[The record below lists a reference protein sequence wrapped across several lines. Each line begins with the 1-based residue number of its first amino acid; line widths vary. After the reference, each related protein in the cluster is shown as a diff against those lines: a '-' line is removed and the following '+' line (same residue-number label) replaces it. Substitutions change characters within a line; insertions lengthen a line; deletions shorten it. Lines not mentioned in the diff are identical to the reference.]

1 MRKSYLILHIAVILA
16 GFTGIFGKLISLN
29 EVALVWYRVLFS
41 TLILLLGFKILK
53 VRRLDSLKDKIVIVQ
68 VGSLLMLHWI
78 FFYASIKY
86 ANVSVGVICY
96 CLTSFFTAIFAPII
110 NKKRFN
116 YEQLFLSLLTIVGI
130 SLIFHFDASYQLG
143 IILGVISS
151 SFSALY
157 TIYNERIVLKYDSKM
172 INYYQLGGGTILL
185 GILMPFYYLIFPQ
198 LVYIPS
204 LTDIVYLILFSIF
217 CTIGLYILFAEALK
231 NLSAFTVNLTFNLE
245 PIYAIGLAFL
255 IFDEAKEVNAS
266 FYWGLA
272 LVLLSVVLQAIFSL
286 IKR

>member
-53 VRRLDSLKDKIVIVQ
+53 IKRLDSLKDKIVIVQ

-157 TIYNERIVLKYDSKM
+157 TIYNERIVLKYDSKI

>member
-1 MRKSYLILHIAVILA
+1 MILA

-53 VRRLDSLKDKIVIVQ
+53 IKRLDSLKDKIVIVQ

-204 LTDIVYLILFSIF
+204 LTDVVYLILFSIF

>member
-53 VRRLDSLKDKIVIVQ
+53 IKRLDSLKDKIVIVQ

-110 NKKRFN
+110 NKRRFN

-157 TIYNERIVLKYDSKM
+157 TIYNERIVLKYDSKI

-185 GILMPFYYLIFPQ
+185 GILMPFYYLVFPQ

-204 LTDIVYLILFSIF
+204 LMDVVYLILFSIF

>member
-1 MRKSYLILHIAVILA
+1 MILA

-53 VRRLDSLKDKIVIVQ
+53 IKRLDSLKDKIVIVQ

-157 TIYNERIVLKYDSKM
+157 TIYNERIVLKYDSKI

-185 GILMPFYYLIFPQ
+185 GILMPFYYLVFPQ

-204 LTDIVYLILFSIF
+204 LMDVVYLILFSIF

>member
-53 VRRLDSLKDKIVIVQ
+53 IKRLDSLKDKIVIVQ

-110 NKKRFN
+110 NKRRFN

-204 LTDIVYLILFSIF
+204 LTDVVYLILFSIF

>member
-53 VRRLDSLKDKIVIVQ
+53 IKRLDSLKDKIVIAQ

-110 NKKRFN
+110 NKRRFN

-157 TIYNERIVLKYDSKM
+157 TIYNERIVLKYDSKI

-185 GILMPFYYLIFPQ
+185 GILMPFYYLVFPQ

-204 LTDIVYLILFSIF
+204 LMDVVYLILFSIF

>member
-53 VRRLDSLKDKIVIVQ
+53 IKRLDSLKDKIVIVQ

-204 LTDIVYLILFSIF
+204 LTDVVYLILFSIF

>member
-53 VRRLDSLKDKIVIVQ
+53 IKRLDSLKDKIVIVQ

-110 NKKRFN
+110 NKRRFN

-157 TIYNERIVLKYDSKM
+157 TIYNERIVLKYDSKI

-204 LTDIVYLILFSIF
+204 LMDVVYLILFSIF

-286 IKR
+286 LKR

>member
-53 VRRLDSLKDKIVIVQ
+53 IKRLDSLKDKIVIAQ

-157 TIYNERIVLKYDSKM
+157 TIYNERIVLKYDSKI

-204 LTDIVYLILFSIF
+204 LTDVVYLILFSIF

>member
-53 VRRLDSLKDKIVIVQ
+53 IKRLDSLKDKIVIVQ

-185 GILMPFYYLIFPQ
+185 GILMPFYYLVFPQ

-204 LTDIVYLILFSIF
+204 LTDVVYLILFSIF

>member
-53 VRRLDSLKDKIVIVQ
+53 IKRLDSLKDKIVIAQ

-110 NKKRFN
+110 NKRRFN

-204 LTDIVYLILFSIF
+204 LTDVVYLILFSIF

-286 IKR
+286 LKR

>member
-1 MRKSYLILHIAVILA
+1 MILA

-53 VRRLDSLKDKIVIVQ
+53 IKRLDSLKDKIVIVQ

-157 TIYNERIVLKYDSKM
+157 TIYNERIVLKYDSKI

-204 LTDIVYLILFSIF
+204 LTDVVYLILFSIF

>member
-53 VRRLDSLKDKIVIVQ
+53 IKRLDSLKDKIVIAQ

-110 NKKRFN
+110 NKRRFN

-204 LTDIVYLILFSIF
+204 LTDVVYLILFSIF

>member
-53 VRRLDSLKDKIVIVQ
+53 IKRLDSLKDKIVIVQ

>member
-53 VRRLDSLKDKIVIVQ
+53 IKRLDSLKDKIVIAQ

-157 TIYNERIVLKYDSKM
+157 TIYNERIVLKYDSKI

-204 LTDIVYLILFSIF
+204 LTDVVYLILFSIF

-286 IKR
+286 LKR

>member
-53 VRRLDSLKDKIVIVQ
+53 VKRLDSLKDKIVIAQ

-204 LTDIVYLILFSIF
+204 LTDVVYLILFSIF

-286 IKR
+286 LKR

>member
-53 VRRLDSLKDKIVIVQ
+53 IKRLDSLKDKIVIAQ

-157 TIYNERIVLKYDSKM
+157 TIYNERIVLKYDSKI

-185 GILMPFYYLIFPQ
+185 GILMPFYYLVFPQ

-204 LTDIVYLILFSIF
+204 LMDVVYLILFSIF

>member
-53 VRRLDSLKDKIVIVQ
+53 IKRLDSLKDKIVIVQ

-110 NKKRFN
+110 NKRRFN

-157 TIYNERIVLKYDSKM
+157 TIYNERIVLKYDSKI

-204 LTDIVYLILFSIF
+204 LTDVVYLILFSIF

-286 IKR
+286 LKR

>member
-53 VRRLDSLKDKIVIVQ
+53 IKRLDSLKDKIVIAQ

-110 NKKRFN
+110 NKRRFN

-157 TIYNERIVLKYDSKM
+157 TIYNERIVLKYDSKI

-185 GILMPFYYLIFPQ
+185 GILMPFYYLIFPH
-198 LVYIPS
+198 LVYVPT
-204 LTDIVYLILFSIF
+204 LTDVVYLILFSIF

-272 LVLLSVVLQAIFSL
+272 LVLLSVVLQAIFSS

>member
-53 VRRLDSLKDKIVIVQ
+53 IKRLDSLKDKIVIAQ

-110 NKKRFN
+110 NKRRFN

-157 TIYNERIVLKYDSKM
+157 TIYNERIVLKYDSKI

-204 LTDIVYLILFSIF
+204 LMDVVYLILFSIF

>member
-53 VRRLDSLKDKIVIVQ
+53 IKRLDSLKDKIVIVQ

-110 NKKRFN
+110 NKRRFN

-157 TIYNERIVLKYDSKM
+157 TIYNERIVLKYDSKI

-185 GILMPFYYLIFPQ
+185 GILMPFYYLVFPQ

-204 LTDIVYLILFSIF
+204 LTDVVYLILFSIF

-286 IKR
+286 LKR

>member
-53 VRRLDSLKDKIVIVQ
+53 IKRLDSLKDKIVIVQ

-185 GILMPFYYLIFPQ
+185 GILMPFYYLVFPQ

-204 LTDIVYLILFSIF
+204 LMDVVYLILFSIF

>member
-53 VRRLDSLKDKIVIVQ
+53 VKRLDSLKDKIVIVQ

-110 NKKRFN
+110 NKRRFN

-185 GILMPFYYLIFPQ
+185 GILMPFYYLVFPQ

-204 LTDIVYLILFSIF
+204 LMDVVYLILFSIF

>member
-53 VRRLDSLKDKIVIVQ
+53 IKRLDSLKDKIVIVQ

-204 LTDIVYLILFSIF
+204 LKDVVYLILFSIF

>member
-53 VRRLDSLKDKIVIVQ
+53 IKRLDSLKDKIVIVQ

-185 GILMPFYYLIFPQ
+185 GILMPFYYLVFPQ

-204 LTDIVYLILFSIF
+204 LMDVVYLILFSIF

-286 IKR
+286 LKR

>member
-53 VRRLDSLKDKIVIVQ
+53 IKRLDSLKDKIVIAQ

-110 NKKRFN
+110 NKRRFN

-157 TIYNERIVLKYDSKM
+157 TIYNERIVLKYDSKI

-204 LTDIVYLILFSIF
+204 LMDVVYLILFSIF

-286 IKR
+286 LKR